1 MSFSE
6 WVSPLIGRFVLAWFF
21 LGAAWERASHWD
33 ATVQLVTLKDIPAP
47 GPVLALALIV
57 MVLGG
62 LSLVF
67 GYHARHAA
75 MVLFG
80 FTVIATVYMH
90 DFWRL
95 VHAAD
100 RAADYRLFAANVAIA
115 GGLLILAGLGP
126 GPFAMD
132 NRGRKKN

>member
-1 MSFSE
+1 MSVSE
-6 WVSPLIGRFVLAWFF
+6 WISPLIGRWVLAWFF
-21 LGAAWERASHWD
+21 LGAAWERASHWN
-33 ATVQLVTLKDIPAP
+33 ATVQLMALKDIPAP
-47 GPVLALALIV
+47 APLLALGLIV

-67 GYHARHAA
+67 GYHTRHAA

-80 FTVIATVYMH
+80 FTAVATVLMH
-90 DFWRL
+90 NFWRL
-95 VHAAD
+95 HHAAD
-100 RAADYRLFAANVAIA
+100 RAADYRLFAANAAIA

-132 NRGRKKN
+132 NRGTRKA